1 MPAVSFQ
8 PVVPDQL
15 EALFEA
21 VRRYYA
27 EDGLFFNAGPVYQ
40 GLIQLLCNPSLG
52 RAFFLLDEWGGQ
64 AGYVVFTFG
73 FDHEA
78 GGPLATVTDLFIEKT
93 HRRQGFARAALRFVA
108 DACWELGVRGLE
120 LQVETHNA
128 AGQALYRSFGFH
140 AQTRIA
146 MFLPLPPAG

>member
-1 MPAVSFQ
+1 MTPAFL
-8 PVVPDQL
+8 PAAPDQIDEL
-15 EALFEA
+15 LAA

-27 EDGLFFNAGPVYQ
+27 EDALNFDETLVRPALVR
-40 GLIQLLCNPSLG
+40 LLAEPALG
-52 RAFFLLDEWGGQ
+52 RAFFLADEAGVR

-78 GGPLATVTDLFIEKT
+78 GGPLATVTDLFIEPT
-93 HRRQGFARAALRFVA
+93 HRRRGYGRAALRFVA
-108 DACWELGVRGLE
+108 QTCHGLGVRGLE

-128 AGQALYRSFGFH
+128 PGQALYRSFGFY

-146 MFLPLPPAG
+146 MFLPLR